1 MDHSTNGAVA
11 SSRTNGNRVKR
22 ITLELT
28 PEELKLLA
36 TLVSDQQFRREFID
50 PKMPGYRLNPA
61 EMSLGKSLL
70 SRLRQ
75 MVDEGNPRKT
85 TPAK

>member
-1 MDHSTNGAVA
+1 MNETAA
-11 SSRTNGNRVKR
+11 SPRTNGHRAKR

-50 PKMPGYRLNPA
+50 PKMPGYKLIPA
-61 EMSLGKSLL
+61 EMSLAKSLV
-70 SRLRQ
+70 SRIRQ
-75 MVDEGNPRKT
+75 MVDQDNPRKN
-85 TPAK
+85 PPK

>member
-1 MDHSTNGAVA
+1 MELATKAPARS
-11 SSRTNGNRVKR
+11 NGNRVKR
-22 ITLELT
+22 IILELT

-50 PKMPGYRLNPA
+50 PKMPGYKLIPA
-61 EMSLGKSLL
+61 EMSMAKSLA

-75 MVDEGNPRKT
+75 MVDESNPRKI
-85 TPAK
+85 PPSK